1 MLKVPGFP
9 DSAPMP
15 PSPSAQALHSTGKRT
30 GRTDTESARCLMCK
44 VRDYN
49 LCSSIEDQ
57 DVAVLAH
64 ATRQI
69 TLPPGTAVIEEG
81 TPASA
86 FFNVINGTV
95 KLFKSLPD
103 GRRQITGFADAGQFV
118 GLSNSRTYSFGAE
131 TVSSVL
137 LCRCTHTQIENL
149 LAEYPRF
156 ARHLLS
162 AVTNELTDAK
172 EQMLLLGRKTA
183 KEKVASF
190 LLDRIKQYHRT
201 HPHDP
206 DAETTASVPMT
217 RVDIA
222 DYLGLTIETVSR
234 TISALRRDKIIS
246 GTENHCIRILSLP
259 NLQDIAYGLKSV

>member
-1 MLKVPGFP
+1 
-9 DSAPMP
+9 MP
-15 PSPSAQALHSTGKRT
+15 PSPSAQVISHAGNRT
-30 GRTDTESARCLMCK
+30 GRVDAESVRCLICT
-44 VRDYN
+44 VREHN

-57 DVAVLAH
+57 DVGVLAQ
-64 ATRQI
+64 ATRQLS
-69 TLPPGTAVIEEG
+69 LPPGTTVIEEG
-81 TPASA
+81 TAASA
-86 FFNVINGTV
+86 FFNVISGTV

-131 TVSSVL
+131 TVDTVL
-137 LCRCTHTQIENL
+137 LCRCTHAQIENL

-156 ARHLLS
+156 ARNLLT
-162 AVTNELTDAK
+162 AVTHELTDAQ

-183 KEKVASF
+183 REKVASF

-246 GTENHCIRILSLP
+246 GTENHCIRILSIP
-259 NLQDIAYGLKSV
+259 NLQDIAYGLKSI